1 MTQTDQN
8 LLHKM
13 PAAGLSMAGI
23 FVLTLWQP
31 NTLRLPWEEALPTI
45 AVTLG
50 LAALFIALL
59 RPLAGSWRRASLIGA
74 IWTAWCAYGPVA
86 VSMVFDA
93 PGWRWAALAVL
104 ALFAWDVSRKV
115 PRGEADLAKVTRL
128 TNITLLP
135 YALMLVTIALYN
147 VARFESTRPEPA
159 TVFKLPQA
167 RADANSPDVWHII
180 MDRYGDAETLRNVY
194 GHDNRPFLD
203 ALRARGFTVSDTAF
217 SNYQRTGHSVTSTL
231 NASYLDPLGQA
242 GANPADWVPLYRALA
257 DNAALRFFNAA
268 GYRTIYSGSWWNPTR
283 RSDSADTNINYR
295 ALPELAQLMLDQTA
309 IGRAMAALRLPYG
322 DTRREQCERTRREFA
337 QLRAVAQSGDRK
349 YVFAHFLVPHPPYV
363 LNADGTCRDLAVAKA
378 ATRAQNYAGQ
388 VEYANRELLAL
399 IDRILAGPRKAT
411 IVLHA
416 DEGPW
421 PAPYFDNE
429 HEQGQDP
436 VAVDWPN
443 LDRAALREKLG
454 ILMAIRHADGAPAPA
469 LQSPV
474 NIYPVVLNHSFGGKI
489 PLQPDR
495 HFVFNRED
503 ALYTFTDVGGKI
515 R

>member
-1 MTQTDQN
+1 MTKTDQN

-31 NTLRLPWEEALPTI
+31 NTLRLPWEEAVPTI

-50 LAALFIALL
+50 LAVLFIALL
-59 RPLAGSWRRASLIGA
+59 RPLAGSWRRASLIAA
-74 IWTAWCAYGPVA
+74 IWTVWCAYGPVA
-86 VSMVFDA
+86 VSMVFEA
-93 PGWRWAALAVL
+93 PVWRWAGLAVI

-115 PRGEADLAKVTRL
+115 PRTEADLAKVTRL

-135 YALMLVTIALYN
+135 YALLLVAIALYN
-147 VARFESTRPEPA
+147 IGRFESLRPDPQA
-159 TVFKLPQA
+159 VFKQHQA

-180 MDRYGDAETLRNVY
+180 MDRYGNAETLSTVY

-242 GANPADWVPLYRALA
+242 GAHPADWVPLYRALA

-268 GYRTIYSGSWWNPTR
+268 GYRTVYAGSWWNPTR
-283 RSDSADTNINYR
+283 RSASAHTNINYR
-295 ALPELAQLMLDQTA
+295 AMPELAQLMLDQTV
-309 IGRAMAALRLPYG
+309 IGRAMAAFQLPYG
-322 DTRREQCERTRREFA
+322 DTRREQCDRTRYEFA
-337 QLRAVAQSGDRK
+337 QLQQLAGANERK
-349 YVFAHFLVPHPPYV
+349 YVFAHFLVPHPPFV
-363 LNADGTCRDLAVAKA
+363 LNADGTCRDLDVAKA
-378 ATRAQNYAGQ
+378 ATRAENYAGQ

-429 HEQGQDP
+429 HERGQDP
-436 VAVDWPN
+436 VAVDWPS
-443 LDRAALREKLG
+443 LDRAKLREKMG
-454 ILMAIRHADGAPAPA
+454 ILMAIRHADGAPAAP

-474 NIYPVVLNHSFGGKI
+474 NIYPAVLNHSFGGKI

-495 HFVFNRED
+495 NLVFNSDD
-503 ALYTFTDVGGKI
+503 ALYTFTDVTGKI